1 MIDLKNPTILLA
13 NGEFPKHQSALDF
26 LNFNYNIICT
36 DGSADKLEEYGIP
49 PKIIIGDFDSAKIVH
64 KKSEALWIERPDQNK
79 TDLEKAFEWCL
90 SKNIKKIILLGA
102 GGIREDHMLGN
113 LFVVSKFSDL
123 FEIEVITNHST
134 IFCIKGSKTI
144 EAKIGQQISIVA
156 AENVERITVTGLKY
170 SLTNEPL
177 SPSSRAISNEA
188 IREKFS
194 IECTD
199 KVFLFLN
206 HID

>member
-1 MIDLKNPTILLA
+1 MITWITHP
-13 NGEFPKHQSALDF
+13 
-26 LNFNYNIICT
+26 
-36 DGSADKLEEYGIP
+36 EYDIP
-49 PKIIIGDFDSAKIVH
+49 LPPGHRFTS
-64 KKSEALWIERPDQNK
+64 
-79 TDLEKAFEWCL
+79 T
-90 SKNIKKIILLGA
+90 
-102 GGIREDHMLGN
+102 
-113 LFVVSKFSDL
+113 KFSDL
-123 FEIEVITNHST
+123 FEIEVVTNYST

-177 SPSSRAISNEA
+177 TPSSKAISNEA
-188 IREKFS
+188 IGEKFS

-199 KVFLFLN
+199 KIFLFLN

>member
-1 MIDLKNPTILLA
+1 MLDLKNPTIVLA
-13 NGEFPKHQSALDF
+13 NGEFPKHQSALDI
-26 LNFNYNIICT
+26 LNFDYNIICT
-36 DGSADKLEEYGIP
+36 DGSADKLKGHGIP
-49 PKIIIGDFDSAKIVH
+49 PKIIIGDFDSAKIID

-102 GGIREDHMLGN
+102 GGLREDHMLGN
-113 LFVVSKFSDL
+113 LFVVSKYSDL
-123 FEIEVITNHST
+123 FEIEVVTNYST

-156 AENVERITVTGLKY
+156 AENVDRITVTGLKY
-170 SLTNEPL
+170 SLINEPL

-188 IREKFS
+188 IGEKFS
-194 IECTD
+194 IECTN

>member
-1 MIDLKNPTILLA
+1 MKENY
-13 NGEFPKHQSALDF
+13 FPF
-26 LNFNYNIICT
+26 F
-36 DGSADKLEEYGIP
+36 
-49 PKIIIGDFDSAKIVH
+49 KIIH
-64 KKSEALWIERPDQNK
+64 KKNEALWIERPDQNK
-79 TDLEKAFEWCL
+79 TDLEKAFEWCI

-113 LFVVSKFSDL
+113 MFLVSKFSDH
-123 FEIEVITNHST
+123 FEIKVVTNYST

-199 KVFLFLN
+199 KIFLFLN

>member
-1 MIDLKNPTILLA
+1 MLDLKNPTIVLA
-13 NGEFPKHQSALDF
+13 NGEFPKHQSALDI
-26 LNFNYNIICT
+26 LNFDYNIICT
-36 DGSADKLEEYGIP
+36 DGSADKLKGHGIP
-49 PKIIIGDFDSAKIVH
+49 PKIIIGDFDSAKIID

-113 LFVVSKFSDL
+113 LFVVSKFSDH
-123 FEIEVITNHST
+123 FEIEVVTNHST

-144 EAKIGQQISIVA
+144 DAKIGQQISIIA
-156 AENVERITVTGLKY
+156 AENVDRITTTGLKY

-188 IREKFS
+188 IGEKFS
-194 IECTD
+194 IECTN

>member
-1 MIDLKNPTILLA
+1 MLDLKNPTIVLA
-13 NGEFPKHQSALDF
+13 NGEFPKHQSALDI
-26 LNFNYNIICT
+26 LNFDYNIICT
-36 DGSADKLEEYGIP
+36 DGSADKLKEHGIP
-49 PKIIIGDFDSAKIVH
+49 PKIIIGDFDSAKIIH

-123 FEIEVITNHST
+123 FEIEVVTNYST

-188 IREKFS
+188 IGEKFS
-194 IECTD
+194 IECTN

>member
-1 MIDLKNPTILLA
+1 MIDLKNPTIVLA
-13 NGEFPKHQSALDF
+13 NGEFPKHQSALDC
-26 LNFNYNIICT
+26 LNLGYDIICT
-36 DGSADKLEEYGIP
+36 DGSADKLEEHGLL
-49 PKIIIGDFDSAKIVH
+49 PKIIIGDFDSSKIKH
-64 KKSEALWIERPDQNK
+64 KKSEVLWIERTDQNK
-79 TDLEKAFEWCL
+79 TDLEKTFEWCL

-113 LFVVSKFSDL
+113 LFIVSKFSDL
-123 FEIEVITNHST
+123 FKIEIVTNYST

-144 EAKIGQQISIVA
+144 ETKIGQQISIIA
-156 AENVERITVTGLKY
+156 AENIDRITTTGLKY

-177 SPSSRAISNEA
+177 TPSSKAISNEA
-188 IREKFS
+188 IGEKFF
-194 IECTD
+194 IECTN

>member
-1 MIDLKNPTILLA
+1 MIDLKNPTIVLA
-13 NGEFPKHQSALDF
+13 NGEFPKHQSALYF
-26 LNFNYNIICT
+26 LNFDYNIICT
-36 DGSADKLEEYGIP
+36 DGSADKLEKHGIP
-49 PKIIIGDFDSAKIVH
+49 PRIIIGDFDSTKIIH

-188 IREKFS
+188 IGEKFS

-199 KVFLFLN
+199 KIFLFLN

>member
-1 MIDLKNPTILLA
+1 MLDLKNPTIVLA
-13 NGEFPKHQSALDF
+13 NGEFPKHQSALDI
-26 LNFNYNIICT
+26 LNFDYNIICT
-36 DGSADKLEEYGIP
+36 DGSADKLKGHGIP
-49 PKIIIGDFDSAKIVH
+49 PKIIIGDFDSAKIID

-113 LFVVSKFSDL
+113 LFIVSKFSDL
-123 FEIEVITNHST
+123 FEIEVVTNYST

-144 EAKIGQQISIVA
+144 KAEIGQQISIVA

-188 IREKFS
+188 IGEKFS
-194 IECTD
+194 IECTN

>member
-1 MIDLKNPTILLA
+1 MDRKA
-13 NGEFPKHQSALDF
+13 
-26 LNFNYNIICT
+26 
-36 DGSADKLEEYGIP
+36 
-49 PKIIIGDFDSAKIVH
+49 
-64 KKSEALWIERPDQNK
+64 DQNK

-177 SPSSRAISNEA
+177 AHHQEQFRMKQLE
-188 IREKFS
+188 RFS

-199 KVFLFLN
+199 KIFLFLN

>member
-1 MIDLKNPTILLA
+1 MLDLKNPTIVLA
-13 NGEFPKHQSALDF
+13 NGEFPKHQSALDI
-26 LNFNYNIICT
+26 LNFDYNIICT
-36 DGSADKLEEYGIP
+36 DGSADKLKGHGIP
-49 PKIIIGDFDSAKIVH
+49 PKIIIGDFDSAKIID

-113 LFVVSKFSDL
+113 LFIVSKFSDL
-123 FEIEVITNHST
+123 FEIEVVTNYST

-156 AENVERITVTGLKY
+156 AENVERIKVTGLKY

-188 IREKFS
+188 IGEKFS

-199 KVFLFLN
+199 KIFLFLN

>member
-1 MIDLKNPTILLA
+1 MIDLKNPTIVLA
-13 NGEFPKHQSALDF
+13 NGEFPKHQSALCF
-26 LNFNYNIICT
+26 LKFDYNIICT
-36 DGSADKLEEYGIP
+36 DGSADKLEEHGIH
-49 PKIIIGDFDSAKIVH
+49 PKIIIGDFDSSKILH
-64 KKSEALWIERPDQNK
+64 KESEALWIERPDQNK

-102 GGIREDHMLGN
+102 GGLREDHMLGN
-113 LFVVSKFSDL
+113 LFVVSKFSDF
-123 FEIEVITNHST
+123 FEIEIVTNHST

-144 EAKIGQQISIVA
+144 ETKIGQQISIVA
-156 AENVERITVTGLKY
+156 AENVERITITGLKY

-188 IREKFS
+188 IGEEFS

-199 KVFLFLN
+199 KIFLFLN

>member
-1 MIDLKNPTILLA
+1 MIDLKNPTIVLA

-26 LNFNYNIICT
+26 LNFDYNIICT
-36 DGSADKLEEYGIP
+36 DGSADKLEEHGIP
-49 PKIIIGDFDSAKIVH
+49 PKIIIGDFDSAKIIH

-113 LFVVSKFSDL
+113 LFVVSNFSDF
-123 FEIEVITNHST
+123 FEIEVITNFST

-144 EAKIGQQISIVA
+144 ETKIGQQISIVA
-156 AENVERITVTGLKY
+156 TENVEKITVTGLKY
-170 SLTNEPL
+170 SLTNEPM
-177 SPSSRAISNEA
+177 SPIIKSNFE
-188 IREKFS
+188 
-194 IECTD
+194 
-199 KVFLFLN
+199 
-206 HID
+206 

>member
-1 MIDLKNPTILLA
+1 MLDLKNPTIVLA
-13 NGEFPKHQSALDF
+13 NGEFPKHQSALDI
-26 LNFNYNIICT
+26 LNFDYNIICT
-36 DGSADKLEEYGIP
+36 DGSADKLKEHGIP
-49 PKIIIGDFDSAKIVH
+49 PKIIIGDFDSAKIIH

-113 LFVVSKFSDL
+113 LFIVSKFSDL
-123 FEIEVITNHST
+123 FEIEVVTNYST

-188 IREKFS
+188 IGEKFS

-199 KVFLFLN
+199 KIFLFLN